1 MGFVVPIEKF
11 SVVRVTSSSA
21 FTIGRGFPIAQ
32 FAPFAHAERLGAIFL
47 FCVIFID
54 GDSNFFGITVSFL
67 SVHSYS
73 T

>member
-21 FTIGRGFPIAQ
+21 FTIGRGFPITQ

-47 FCVIFID
+47 SCVIYK
-54 GDSNFFGITVSFL
+54 GSSLFL
-67 SVHSYS
+67 GTAFLFVRTFLFHP
-73 T
+73 